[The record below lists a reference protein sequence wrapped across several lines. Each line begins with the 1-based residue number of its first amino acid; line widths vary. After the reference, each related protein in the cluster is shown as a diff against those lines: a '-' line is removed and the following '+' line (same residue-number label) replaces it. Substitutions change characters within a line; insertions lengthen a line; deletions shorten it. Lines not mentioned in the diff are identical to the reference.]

1 MDVVVVDSSSK
12 DAYSLLLKAV
22 SLIPISH
29 YLLGFLIIFLVFLY
43 NSLEFH
49 ILQDFLTGFRGQPVN
64 LIFNSASDIYH
75 GVASKCRLLHG
86 RYLVT
91 PWLASPHIQT
101 TFLHFFGRAPPV
113 TYTSVLLNI
122 DLLIVIYWIAVS
134 RDAFH
139 GYTGISKD
147 DTTRLWCKPNSPQ
160 TVIQSFRP
168 DENSSCVTQST
179 SKGRRSKQEVHLR
192 YIKHLAFKISKHGWH
207 VVVSNHRGLGG
218 VSITSDCFYNAG
230 WTEDVREVINY
241 LHQQYMAPLFVVGP
255 SIGANVLVK
264 YLGEEG
270 DNTPVAGAAAICS
283 PWDLL
288 IGDRFISRKLLQK
301 LYDRALTVGL
311 QGYAQL
317 HQPLYS
323 RLANWE
329 GIEKSRSI
337 RDFDNH
343 ATRHVGKFE
352 TVDTYY
358 RQCSSASYVGR
369 VSVPLLC
376 ISALDDPVC
385 TREAIPWDE
394 CRTNKNVILVTTQHG
409 GHLGYFEGIT
419 ASTMW
424 WVRATHE
431 FLHILYS
438 SPYMHK
444 KKKVQV
450 HYPLSQA
457 SLIDQGPFLNVAEDG
472 MVAAVRKEQTAKVSS
487 DDTSLP
493 QENDRTDTMR
503 PILEQNKHMK
513 ESNSLPSMNGA
524 QTSKQAHTNEGIKPP
539 VSVIRRCLDQ
549 LLSRKSPWLLTYIAV
564 ATWPLL
570 GSALFYFY
578 KKRKML
584 PAKR

>member
-1 MDVVVVDSSSK
+1 MDVVVVDSSSM
-12 DAYSLLLKAV
+12 DAYTLLFKAV
-22 SLIPISH
+22 SLIPFSH
-29 YLLGFLIIFLVFLY
+29 YLLGFLIAFLFFLY
-43 NSLEFH
+43 NFLEFH
-49 ILQDFLTGFRGQPVN
+49 ILQDILTGFRGQPVN
-64 LIFNSASDIYH
+64 LVFNSAAHIYH
-75 GVASKCRLLHG
+75 GVASKCRLLQG

-101 TFLHFFGRAPPV
+101 AFLHFFGRPPPV
-113 TYTSVLLNI
+113 TYRRYTDFTFLFLTYVINW
-122 DLLIVIYWIAVS
+122 IVVS
-134 RDAFH
+134 RGAFH

-147 DTTRLWCKPNSPQ
+147 DTTPIVV
-160 TVIQSFRP
+160 VIP
-168 DENSSCVTQST
+168 GLT
-179 SKGRRSKQEVHLR
+179 SDSASA
-192 YIKHLAFKISKHGWH
+192 YIKHLAFKIAKHGWH

-241 LHQQYMAPLFVVGP
+241 LHREYMAPLFVVGT
-255 SIGANVLVK
+255 SIGANILVK
-264 YLGEEG
+264 YLGEDR
-270 DNTPVAGAAAICS
+270 DNTPVAGAAAVCS

-288 IGDRFISRKLLQK
+288 IGDRFICRKLLQK

-317 HQPLYS
+317 HQPRYS

-329 GIEKSRSI
+329 DIEKSRSI

-343 ATRHVGKFE
+343 ATRLVGKFE

-358 RQCSSASYVGR
+358 RQCSSASYVGL

-409 GHLGYFEGIT
+409 GHLGYFQGIT

-424 WVRATHE
+424 WVRAVDE
-431 FLHILYS
+431 FLHVLYS
-438 SPYMHK
+438 SPYMHR

-450 HYPLSQA
+450 CYPLSQA

-472 MVAAVRKEQTAKVSS
+472 MVAAVSNEETAKVSS
-487 DDTSLP
+487 DDTSLV
-493 QENDRTDTMR
+493 QENDRTDKMR
-503 PILEQNKHMK
+503 PILKQNKHVE
-513 ESNSLPSMNGA
+513 ESNPLPSMNGA
-524 QTSKQAHTNEGIKPP
+524 QTSKQANSNEDIKPP
-539 VSVIRRCLDQ
+539 KVSVIRRFLDQ
-549 LLSRKSPWLLTYIAV
+549 PLSNKSMWLLTYIAIT
-564 ATWPLL
+564 TWPLV
-570 GSALFYFY
+570 GSALLYFY
-578 KKRKML
+578 NKKRKTL
-584 PAKR
+584 TAKR